1 MSQPMKATL
10 RPARIDDTPAI
21 ASLIREL
28 AVYEKLEDQAKATAD
43 DLARHLFGD
52 RPAAEVI
59 VAEIDGEPVGFA
71 LYFSTF
77 STFRGQPGTYLED
90 IFVRPEHRGQGIGKA
105 LLASVARVAVERG
118 SGRLEWSVLDWNA
131 PSIEF
136 YRSQG
141 AVPMAEWTVFRVA
154 DEALNRLAGKIA
166 GAS

>member
-1 MSQPMKATL
+1 MNTTL
-10 RPARIDDTPAI
+10 RPARIEDSGTI
-21 ASLIREL
+21 ANLIREL
-28 AVYEKLEDQAKATAD
+28 AVYEKLEDQAKASAD

-59 VAEIDGEPVGFA
+59 IAEVDGQAVGFA

-90 IFVRPEHRGQGIGKA
+90 IFVKPEFRGQGIGKA
-105 LLASVARVAVERG
+105 LLANVARVAVDRG
-118 SGRLEWSVLDWNA
+118 SGRLEWSVLDWNT

-141 AVPMAEWTVFRVA
+141 AISMDEWTVFRVA
-154 DEALNRLAGKIA
+154 DEALNRLARGSTHLTI
-166 GAS
+166 